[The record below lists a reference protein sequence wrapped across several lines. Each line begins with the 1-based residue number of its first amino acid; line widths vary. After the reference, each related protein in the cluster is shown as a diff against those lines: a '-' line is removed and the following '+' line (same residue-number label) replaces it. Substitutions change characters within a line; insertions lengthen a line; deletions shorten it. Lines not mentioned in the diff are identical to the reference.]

1 MASSIQMLLSLLFA
15 LVVILNTANADEV
28 TLVKFEIQI
37 GPSKSGSFI
46 MEVHSDWAPI
56 GAKRFLDLVD
66 GIGPTGNR
74 QPEYSGETFWK
85 GLRFFRVID
94 GFMAQFGIAS
104 KHDISAQW
112 VNAKLKDD
120 PVKESN
126 KKGYVTFATSGPDS
140 RSSQMFI
147 NFSDNSFLDS
157 QGFAP
162 FAKVVQGM
170 EVVDQIYKGYGETPD
185 QGMIQDEGNR
195 YLKRKFPNLSYVK
208 SVQRV
213 ESTGDEL

>member
-1 MASSIQMLLSLLFA
+1 
-15 LVVILNTANADEV
+15 
-28 TLVKFEIQI
+28 
-37 GPSKSGSFI
+37 

-140 RSSQMFI
+140 RTSQMFI
-147 NFSDNSFLDS
+147 NFGDNSFLDS